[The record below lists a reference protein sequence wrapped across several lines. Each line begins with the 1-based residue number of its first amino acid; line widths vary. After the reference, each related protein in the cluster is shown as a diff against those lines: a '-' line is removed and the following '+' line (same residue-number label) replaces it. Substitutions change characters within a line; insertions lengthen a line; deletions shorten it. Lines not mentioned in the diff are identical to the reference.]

1 MKTPSFVKDAAVPHI
16 SHKPPF
22 YRWLLHLWGLMAS
35 QGFWDPRISVCFV
48 THYIFWWAVLKGLA
62 SHPIHPPPPPV
73 CSWRSCQ
80 DGYNGTVC
88 GMFSVAD
95 ILHIADV
102 IWRVVLMYSCCT
114 FYVGRQ
120 WFGYFF
126 FAKCMKFSAVL
137 YCSTKLTQPHPRG
150 FLVVVFFAC
159 DYPIAILLT
168 SFSGNWKHLPNLVN
182 NSSL

>member
-1 MKTPSFVKDAAVPHI
+1 MLQCHIFLTNHTSIDGYCICEAWWLHKVFGTHVFLFVLPCI
-16 SHKPPF
+16 TFFGGLF
-22 YRWLLHLWGLMAS
+22 YRGWLATQSTPTPL
-35 QGFWDPRISVCFV
+35 
-48 THYIFWWAVLKGLA
+48 
-62 SHPIHPPPPPV
+62 PPV
-73 CSWRSCQ
+73 FSGSSCQ

-114 FYVGRQ
+114 FHVGRQ